1 MVFWIGVYTSYKFL
15 LYITVISCK
24 SSALVTGV
32 SSWFLWASVTIGP
45 IKSVPGTEAQAK
57 GFISTC

>member
-45 IKSVPGTEAQAK
+45 IKSVPGTEA
-57 GFISTC
+57 